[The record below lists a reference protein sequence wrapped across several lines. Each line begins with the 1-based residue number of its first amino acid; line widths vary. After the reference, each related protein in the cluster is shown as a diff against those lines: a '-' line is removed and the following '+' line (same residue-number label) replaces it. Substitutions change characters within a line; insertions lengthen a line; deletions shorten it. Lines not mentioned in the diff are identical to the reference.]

1 MARLI
6 KILLYAALCLWLAAC
21 EPAALTPS
29 PTAEATP
36 PAAEATAELTAEAT
50 ALTAPGPTFTALM
63 AASATPA
70 AQTTQTAA
78 DPTATIVF
86 AAITAAP
93 PRLDQTFSDVDM
105 LGAALTVA
113 YPAGWSHNGDPN
125 NLLLTNHPP
134 LLADIGLD
142 LMEDQVGVSITVSP
156 LELVP
161 EADRSPALFLA
172 SYLNTLA
179 QQQNNGLSMGQ
190 ILLTTVGD
198 RAAAAAFGSA
208 SDDDAMALVV
218 DVGGA
223 YALLVSAADRGRME
237 FLQPFVL
244 EIAAAM
250 TYTR

>member
-1 MARLI
+1 MTL
-6 KILLYAALCLWLAAC
+6 KMKTLLCAALSLWLAAC
-21 EPAALTPS
+21 EPPAP
-29 PTAEATP
+29 ATP
-36 PAAEATAELTAEAT
+36 APLPTAEATAELTAEAT
-50 ALTAPGPTFTALM
+50 ALTAPDPTVTAL
-63 AASATPA
+63 TPA
-70 AQTTQTAA
+70 SVTPSPSAVAAEATA

-93 PRLDQTFSDVDM
+93 PALDETFSGVDL

-125 NLLLTNHPP
+125 NLILTNYPP
-134 LLADIGLD
+134 LLDNISLD

-156 LELVP
+156 LDLIP

-179 QQQNNGLSMGQ
+179 QQQDSGLSMGQ
-190 ILLTTVGD
+190 ILLTTVGT
-198 RAAAAAFGSA
+198 RQAAVAFGGSG
-208 SDDDAMALVV
+208 DDDAMILVV

-244 EIAAAM
+244 QIAAAI